1 MRGARLAS
9 ALGLLLALLALFT
22 LRPLLEASMTA
33 QMLLQI
39 PLLVCVGVV
48 LGHALSTDWGA
59 RVAPW
64 NRSGLSGLVLA
75 SPAVMFWMLP
85 RSLDAAA
92 REPLMDVAK
101 HLSLPLLAGLPIA
114 LSWPRAGFVVRGVFL
129 LELVAS
135 CFRLGWLYLI
145 SPLRLCNNYALDDQR
160 RLGEWLLVIGV
171 ALLAGIAFKLL
182 WGNMSAPRQPPGA
195 NDRGCD
201 AAYPLH

>member
-1 MRGARLAS
+1 MRRALLAS
-9 ALGLLLALLALFT
+9 ALGLLLALLAL
-22 LRPLLEASMTA
+22 RPLLEARMTA

-48 LGHALSTDWGA
+48 LGHVLPA
-59 RVAPW
+59 RWSAHVAPW
-64 NRSGLSGLVLA
+64 NRGGLSGLVLA
-75 SPAVMFWMLP
+75 TVAVMFWMLP

-101 HLSLPLLAGLPIA
+101 HLSLPLLAGMPIA
-114 LSWPRAGFVVRGVFL
+114 LSWPRAGFVIRGVVL

-160 RLGEWLLVIGV
+160 RLGAWLLVIGF
-171 ALLAGIAFKLL
+171 ALLAWIAFKLL
-182 WGNMSAPRQPPGA
+182 WGNMDARRLSPGA
-195 NDRGCD
+195 DDRGRD